1 MKSLAFQWR
10 PQNLKQSSTWF
21 DVYLVNVKSSGR
33 LLQIFVAFSECPNF
47 NKKVIEESPSS
58 ASARCQDIFYVATIR
73 TLNACSLYQLVNNQ
87 NKLYYVFWQKKTK
100 ILNLPFYISSQSW
113 KHLPGLWLINLEVKA
128 REREVHPSET
138 LMLRGIHILRKH
150 ISSIFWPPI

>member
-1 MKSLAFQWR
+1 M
-10 PQNLKQSSTWF
+10 
-21 DVYLVNVKSSGR
+21 
-33 LLQIFVAFSECPNF
+33 AFSECPNF

-128 REREVHPSET
+128 REQEVHPSET

-150 ISSIFWPPI
+150 ISSIFFTPYLIKNVVVKVNTNCSFLPPFKDFCPEFLVLYRV

>member
-10 PQNLKQSSTWF
+10 PQNLKQSSSWF
-21 DVYLVNVKSSGR
+21 HVYLVNVKSSGR

-87 NKLYYVFWQKKTK
+87 NKLYYVFWQITTK

-113 KHLPGLWLINLEVKA
+113 KHLPRLWLINLEVKA
-128 REREVHPSET
+128 REQEVHPSET
-138 LMLRGIHILRKH
+138 QMLKGR
-150 ISSIFWPPI
+150 